1 MVEQGLLAQA
11 NERAQRRFRAML
23 AAYDRTGTWETPETA
38 LYTHA
43 ERLVDALLGV
53 ARWEAS
59 KGELDALIAA
69 DIEHDEDVRAMYDD
83 RTEDYWAAYETEA
96 ELRAAW
102 GDR

>member
-23 AAYDRTGTWETPETA
+23 QAYDRTGTWETPETR

-43 ERLVDALLGV
+43 ERLV
-53 ARWEAS
+53 
-59 KGELDALIAA
+59 DALIAA
-69 DIEHDEDVRAMYDD
+69 DIEHDEDVAAIYDD
-83 RTEDYWAAYETEA
+83 RTEDYWAAYETES